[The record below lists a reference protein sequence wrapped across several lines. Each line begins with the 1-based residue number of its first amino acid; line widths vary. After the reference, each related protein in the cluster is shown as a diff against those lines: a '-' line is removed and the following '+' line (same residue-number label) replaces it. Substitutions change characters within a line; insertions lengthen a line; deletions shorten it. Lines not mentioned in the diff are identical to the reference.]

1 MTDQRPTTSPEGD
14 GPGQSPGGFSDET
27 SREDFAKKPGA
38 GSDEQDAGASMAGRA
53 GESVS
58 GMSAVGSLSIDAE
71 GRSVFAADELVIV
84 LSHYRIGVID
94 TVKEFKRGSRKA
106 PKLVIRSDRGL
117 FLLKRRAHGRDDPF
131 KVAFTHGIQ
140 LRLADHGFPLP
151 RLIGTRRDNNSM
163 VQYGGSVYE
172 LFEFIRGGGYDRSLE
187 ATGNAGQTL
196 GRFHALLAD
205 YKPHYKSSK
214 GTYHAAPMVL
224 SSIQKLPEAL
234 TRLSNGLAVAEET
247 EAHQLADTLDRAYR
261 EAADGVDALGLRD
274 WPRQIGHSDWHPG
287 NMLFDGPKIVSVID
301 YDTARLMQRVIDVGN
316 GALQFSLQGRG
327 DDTEAWPEPVDEA
340 RYRAFFAGYAA
351 VEGGRLTQAERQTVP
366 WLMVQALIA
375 ESVIPVAATGR
386 FAEMDG
392 AAFLRMVL
400 RKVQWIKKHHE
411 ELTGWADV

>member
-1 MTDQRPTTSPEGD
+1 
-14 GPGQSPGGFSDET
+14 
-27 SREDFAKKPGA
+27 
-38 GSDEQDAGASMAGRA
+38 
-53 GESVS
+53 
-58 GMSAVGSLSIDAE
+58 
-71 GRSVFAADELVIV
+71 
-84 LSHYRIGVID
+84 
-94 TVKEFKRGSRKA
+94 
-106 PKLVIRSDRGL
+106 
-117 FLLKRRAHGRDDPF
+117 
-131 KVAFTHGIQ
+131 
-140 LRLADHGFPLP
+140 
-151 RLIGTRRDNNSM
+151 
-163 VQYGGSVYE
+163 
-172 LFEFIRGGGYDRSLE
+172 
-187 ATGNAGQTL
+187 
-196 GRFHALLAD
+196 
-205 YKPHYKSSK
+205 
-214 GTYHAAPMVL
+214 VL

-327 DDTEAWPEPVDEA
+327 DDTETWPEPVDEA
-340 RYRAFFAGYAA
+340 RYRAFFMGYAA
-351 VEGGRLTQAERQTVP
+351 VEGGRLTQAERQAVP